1 MRASAA
7 SVTASKAGLS
17 LKKIER
23 GPPSTLPRLEARSAR
38 SLAVTPAAPRTFCSV
53 SPRSIMSHRSSP
65 GLWPMSASAPRGRAP
80 TAPRR
85 AARCGDPEMPPRLTA
100 ATAVTAATTATVLP
114 PRREVAPTVEARGS
128 SDAVSASASAVAVAT
143 LPAIADCVSRA
154 PGWRPPLPNMSET
167 TARCGS
173 LTTRSTAPPG
183 RVTDGPRTGRP
194 ARARTSSGRNALVPS
209 RRRVVPALGL
219 WGARDSGVQQPLGCY
234 GQEKPRKCS
243 MKVSIA
249 FQWTLLVGKN

>member
-17 LKKIER
+17 RFER

-53 SPRSIMSHRSSP
+53 RPRSIMSHRSSP

-219 WGARDSGVQQPLGCY
+219 WGARDSGVQQPSRMVRVLRQEK
-234 GQEKPRKCS
+234 QEKPENVR
-243 MKVSIA
+243 
-249 FQWTLLVGKN
+249 